1 MKREWAEQVHT
12 PEAKSTRSST
22 PRCVV
27 PTGLAFGVWSWG
39 LWPARIDQTNWQPR
53 TAASKIF
60 HGCQTCLLACF
71 SKRPSSG
78 LLTICRIFSGL
89 PFPCFQGMG
98 GHGINKIQK
107 DGSDHDSL
115 AGRMS
120 GAGRRLGCQK
130 KVRSNCEAICSRNA
144 SNRPRKGLLET
155 WTASED
161 VPRIPGLQA
170 WQQIPL
176 LRC

>member
-60 HGCQTCLLACF
+60 HGCQACLLAF
-71 SKRPSSG
+71 ETSVIGAFDDLSHFLRAAFPV
-78 LLTICRIFSGL
+78 L
-89 PFPCFQGMG
+89 PR
-98 GHGINKIQK
+98 HG
-107 DGSDHDSL
+107 
-115 AGRMS
+115 
-120 GAGRRLGCQK
+120 
-130 KVRSNCEAICSRNA
+130 
-144 SNRPRKGLLET
+144 
-155 WTASED
+155 W
-161 VPRIPGLQA
+161 A
-170 WQQIPL
+170 WDK
-176 LRC
+176 